1 MDDLEMVRDLLLPE
15 PPSAAV
21 AEAARARV
29 LAQAPPPG
37 HYRLTRRLAGRPR
50 WWPTLPAAAAVAA
63 AAGVTAALV
72 VGQVPTGHGPGGS
85 GTSLQAGP
93 AAVEVLLRAANSAL
107 TGPATGRYWRQSTIS
122 GKLAVSGPNEHPY
135 AVARQDVPQ
144 TIWYPSSPRER
155 ARVAGPSGYTSSLPT
170 PGAVAAWQADGK
182 PALPHGTYSEL
193 QQASMAPAPELW
205 FGFTFMTAAQF
216 QALPGSTAGLEAAIR
231 HAINDDPMAVN
242 PGTNEI
248 PEPSWVAW
256 LQQFPPFKPGTAA
269 ESRLIFAVC
278 LDLLDRDPVTP
289 QVRAAAFRVIATLP
303 GIRLEGRV
311 TDPLGRTGYGVTM
324 PGAYRL
330 EGPPPGDSH
339 QLRVAINPATGA
351 LLATESVSTKL
362 PDGIARPSASG
373 AALGSTTCPA
383 GYHPVQVTRGGH
395 IVTWCLPK
403 GWRIIQGQY
412 SEIAGTADTRSSAVP
427 FILGTPQLAVPVG
440 TVVSYD
446 ATVTA
451 GWTDAPPPASALT
464 PPHTS
469 VVPPPFR

>member
-21 AEAARARV
+21 TEAARARV
-29 LAQAPPPG
+29 LEQSPPPG
-37 HYRLTRRLAGRPR
+37 HYRRTRRLAGRPHWR
-50 WWPTLPAAAAVAA
+50 PSLPAAAAVAA
-63 AAGVTAALV
+63 VVGVTAALV
-72 VGQVPTGHGPGGS
+72 VGQVPTGHGPDDS
-85 GTSLQAGP
+85 GTSYQASP
-93 AAVEVLLRAANSAL
+93 AAVGVLLRAANSAL

-122 GKLAVSGPNEHPY
+122 GTLAVSGPNEHPY
-135 AVARQDVPQ
+135 AVVRQDTPQ
-144 TIWYPSSPRER
+144 TIWYPSSPKER
-155 ARVAGPSGYTSSLPT
+155 TRVAGPSGYTSSLPT

-193 QQASMAPAPELW
+193 QQASRAPAPELW

-216 QALPGSTAGLEAAIR
+216 QALPASTAALAAAIR
-231 HAINDDPMAVN
+231 HAINDDPMTAN

-303 GIRLEGRV
+303 GIRLQGRV

-339 QLRVAINPATGA
+339 QQRVVIDPATGA

-362 PDGIARPSASG
+362 PAGIARPSASG
-373 AALGSTTCPA
+373 AAPGPTTCPA
-383 GYHPVQVTRGGH
+383 GYHRGQGTSEGH

-403 GWRIIQGQY
+403 GWRVIPHKVYVTFGP
-412 SEIAGTADTRSSAVP
+412 AGTRSSAVA
-427 FILGTPQLAVPVG
+427 FILGTPKLAVPVG

-446 ATVTA
+446 ATVNA
-451 GWTDAPPPASALT
+451 GWTDAPPAASAST

-469 VVPPPFR
+469 FVPPPFS

>member
-1 MDDLEMVRDLLLPE
+1 
-15 PPSAAV
+15 
-21 AEAARARV
+21 
-29 LAQAPPPG
+29 
-37 HYRLTRRLAGRPR
+37 
-50 WWPTLPAAAAVAA
+50 
-63 AAGVTAALV
+63 
-72 VGQVPTGHGPGGS
+72 
-85 GTSLQAGP
+85 
-93 AAVEVLLRAANSAL
+93 
-107 TGPATGRYWRQSTIS
+107 
-122 GKLAVSGPNEHPY
+122 
-135 AVARQDVPQ
+135 
-144 TIWYPSSPRER
+144 
-155 ARVAGPSGYTSSLPT
+155 
-170 PGAVAAWQADGK
+170 
-182 PALPHGTYSEL
+182 
-193 QQASMAPAPELW
+193 MAPAPELW

-216 QALPGSTAGLEAAIR
+216 QALPASTAGLEAAIR
-231 HAINDDPMAVN
+231 HAINDDPMTAN

-303 GIRLEGRV
+303 GIRLQGRV

-339 QLRVAINPATGA
+339 QLRVAIDPATGA

-362 PDGIARPSASG
+362 PAGIARPSASG
-373 AALGSTTCPA
+373 AAPGTTTCPA
-383 GYHPVQVTRGGH
+383 GYHPGQGTSGGH

-403 GWRIIQGQY
+403 GWGVIPPKGHVTTKDGGSVWNPSQD
-412 SEIAGTADTRSSAVP
+412 SEIFETAGTHSSAVP
-427 FILGTPQLAVPVG
+427 FILGTPELAVPVG

-446 ATVTA
+446 ATVNA
-451 GWTDAPPPASALT
+451 GWTDAPPSASAST

-469 VVPPPFR
+469 FVPPPFS